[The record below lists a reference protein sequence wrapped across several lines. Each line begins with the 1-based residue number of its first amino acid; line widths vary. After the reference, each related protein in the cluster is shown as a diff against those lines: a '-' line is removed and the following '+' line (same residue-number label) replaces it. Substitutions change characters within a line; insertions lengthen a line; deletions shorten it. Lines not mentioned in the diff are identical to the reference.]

1 VHSDT
6 FIAEHIVQPPAQAG
20 MRAENPYC
28 VRYTVD
34 GQMLARQGAMVAY
47 RGDLTITTRGQGL
60 GRLLKRAVT
69 REGLALMEVEGQGE
83 IWLADQA
90 RNVFIITLE
99 AGDGLSVTGKSV
111 LCFDP
116 SLHYDIGLVKGA
128 GMTGGGLFDCVFT
141 GGGSIAI
148 SAHGQPLVIPV
159 TPGQPVLV
167 DTDAVIGWSGS
178 LQAGIHRSESFKSVL
193 KGGSGEAF
201 QLTLDGEGSVIV
213 QPSEGPLP
221 AAKGNGGIADAV
233 GEFLGG

>member
-1 VHSDT
+1 MT
-6 FIAEHIVQPPAQAG
+6 
-20 MRAENPYC
+20 
-28 VRYTVD
+28 
-34 GQMLARQGAMVAY
+34 ARSPF
-47 RGDLTITTRGQGL
+47 
-60 GRLLKRAVT
+60 
-69 REGLALMEVEGQGE
+69 
-83 IWLADQA
+83 
-90 RNVFIITLE
+90 N
-99 AGDGLSVTGKSV
+99 
-111 LCFDP
+111 
-116 SLHYDIGLVKGA
+116 
-128 GMTGGGLFDCVFT
+128 CVFT

-159 TPGQPVLV
+159 TRSQPVLV

-178 LQAGIHRSESFKSVL
+178 LQAGIHRSESLKSVL